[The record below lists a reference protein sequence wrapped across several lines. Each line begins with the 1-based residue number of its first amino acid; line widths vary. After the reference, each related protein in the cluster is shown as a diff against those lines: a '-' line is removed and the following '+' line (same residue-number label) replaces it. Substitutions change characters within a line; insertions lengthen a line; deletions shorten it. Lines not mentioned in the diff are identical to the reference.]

1 MSKGKGTP
9 PFIDYRHYLLKALK
23 LCDSKQTELGERS
36 GLGQPRIHYLLNR
49 GKKIRYEEAKAIE
62 RATKGKVNRFQLVS
76 ELIDDEVKLALL
88 QDEGQS
94 LEKLSLSERLLF
106 AMAYE
111 KELKQKPAK
120 IIQGRVAETVAP
132 LVGFRNYRTYDQAK
146 QIMKSGI
153 PELIVAMDT
162 HQLKIFTLFCIARY
176 TPEEQADLL
185 KLSAKEMKAWMRDHP
200 PVLKNSRPK
209 NSLPPECLTLWISPS
224 DVIHS
229 QNDAFVLL
237 SIFKKILFNESL
249 YESENTSGFS
259 LRLLYLSLMFIA
271 DETGCCPAQELEIL
285 KHWIDWEPEAIQQ
298 LITLDKVRL
307 LPFKELSS

>member
-1 MSKGKGTP
+1 MSKGNGAP

-23 LCDSKQTELGERS
+23 ICGSNQAELGERS
-36 GLGQPRIHYLLNR
+36 GLGQQRIHYMLNR

-62 RATKGKVNRFQLVS
+62 RATKGQVNRFQLAP
-76 ELIDDEVKLALL
+76 ELVDDEVKLELL
-88 QDEGQS
+88 QEEGQS

-106 AMAYE
+106 AIAYE

-120 IIQGRVAETVAP
+120 IIQGRIAETVAP

-162 HQLKIFTLFCIARY
+162 HQFKIFTLFCIARY
-176 TPEEQADLL
+176 TPEEQANLL
-185 KLSAKEMKAWMRDHP
+185 KLSAKEIKAWMRDHP
-200 PVLKNSRPK
+200 LALKYSRPK
-209 NSLPPECLTLWISPS
+209 NSLTPECLTLWISPS
-224 DVIHS
+224 DVINS
-229 QNDAFVLL
+229 QNDAFVLFR
-237 SIFKKILFNESL
+237 IFREILFNQSL
-249 YESENTSGFS
+249 YESENTSGFP
-259 LRLLYLSLMFIA
+259 LRMLYLSLAFIA
-271 DETGCCPAQELEIL
+271 DKTGCCAAQELETL

-307 LPFKELSS
+307 LPFKESSS